1 MAQEIEDIASL
12 KLPEALKQLKN
23 GYEAMEKIARYC
35 HGAQK
40 KKEYQQ
46 IYMQSQDYSK
56 DALTNAAYHVNAIG
70 IHLTQFLTLQSER
83 VEQLD
88 IHIKILSDRL
98 SGLKASAGLAFYA
111 SEKAELD
118 AYSGSRNAVIPTTS
132 LPMSSRIVA
141 RHLRKP
147 VSVDMFLEKPVFN
160 PHYVD
165 PVPPPFSTP
174 MTVDDFVAWRDENG
188 NSGRSAS
195 SAAAPSAVPSLDVPT
210 AKAKKK
216 DRKDK
221 TQNSGR
227 KTKRKKD
234 SSAASPHGDAPPP
247 PLDAVP
253 PPPPG
258 PAPPPPI

>member
-88 IHIKILSDRL
+88 IHIKILSDVRTEPKAARHVFPL
-98 SGLKASAGLAFYA
+98 FRPGSHNLCGTGLK
-111 SEKAELD
+111 
-118 AYSGSRNAVIPTTS
+118 RR
-132 LPMSSRIVA
+132 LP
-141 RHLRKP
+141 
-147 VSVDMFLEKPVFN
+147 
-160 PHYVD
+160 
-165 PVPPPFSTP
+165 
-174 MTVDDFVAWRDENG
+174 
-188 NSGRSAS
+188 
-195 SAAAPSAVPSLDVPT
+195 
-210 AKAKKK
+210 
-216 DRKDK
+216 
-221 TQNSGR
+221 
-227 KTKRKKD
+227 
-234 SSAASPHGDAPPP
+234 
-247 PLDAVP
+247 
-253 PPPPG
+253 
-258 PAPPPPI
+258 